1 MNRLVLLAVAF
12 VYLLMYADAT
22 RESKLKELMD
32 DPTREFQNNLAR
44 RNLRA
49 DRSDEDEER
58 VNIPGFN
65 KIAQVFKSS
74 KTKELQG
81 LLKAD
86 DSLANAFKT
95 LGLSKMPIGKDNF
108 IETDM
113 VAKLFSSPNFKIWA
127 RHAANVNKQ
136 DPESAMLAAL
146 TNVFGEKEVATMI
159 LVGKLRW
166 RSKSIAQKLET
177 AQLSKWYS
185 KGLAADDVF
194 RQILSADP
202 SRIKGYGRYKGI
214 WENYSYYFIKRV
226 VNY

>member
-1 MNRLVLLAVAF
+1 MSA
-12 VYLLMYADAT
+12 
-22 RESKLKELMD
+22 
-32 DPTREFQNNLAR
+32 PTREFQNNFAR
-44 RNLRA
+44 RNLKA
-49 DRSDEDEER
+49 DRTGEDGER
-58 VNIPGFN
+58 VNIPSIN
-65 KIAQVFKSS
+65 KIAQVFTSS

-86 DSLANAFKT
+86 ESLGNAFKT
-95 LGLSKMPIGKDNF
+95 LGLSKMAIGKNNF

-127 RHAANVNKQ
+127 QHAANANKQ
-136 DPESAMLAAL
+136 DPERAMLAAL

-166 RSKSIAQKLET
+166 RSKSIAQKLKT
-177 AQLSKWYS
+177 AQFNKWYS

-194 RQILSADP
+194 RKVLKADRG
-202 SRIKGYGRYKGI
+202 RIHGYPRLKGI
-214 WENYSYYFIKRV
+214 WEDYSKYIIKRV